1 MADQIGATP
10 LAMPVTPF
18 ELNPVLLR
26 VNTGGTF
33 FYACIPYASDLTQNE
48 KTHQT
53 VVVGATR
60 FDFPMRKPS
69 QLGFLHG

>member
-33 FYACIPYASDLTQNE
+33 FMLVFLTLL
-48 KTHQT
+48 
-53 VVVGATR
+53 
-60 FDFPMRKPS
+60 F
-69 QLGFLHG
+69 

>member
-33 FYACIPYASDLTQNE
+33 FMLVFIMLL
-48 KTHQT
+48 
-53 VVVGATR
+53 
-60 FDFPMRKPS
+60 F
-69 QLGFLHG
+69 